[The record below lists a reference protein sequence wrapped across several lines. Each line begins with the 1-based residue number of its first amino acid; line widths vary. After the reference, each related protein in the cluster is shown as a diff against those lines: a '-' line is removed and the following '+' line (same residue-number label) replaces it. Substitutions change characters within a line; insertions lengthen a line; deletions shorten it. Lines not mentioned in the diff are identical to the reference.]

1 MNTPTEGELIKEL
14 KSLDSNQ
21 ARIDR
26 INKDIN
32 SGDLRYKDIGAYELA
47 NLLGLDFED
56 WDSWS
61 RSRLVRK
68 YNLEDCGF
76 DHPYAE
82 NITYLENEVA
92 EERFLKLSELA
103 EEIIKKGKDG
113 TDLRTRK
120 KEREIIT
127 EKYSKGDGVTDL
139 IYAATEV
146 ETTDG
151 DCLSFSISISES
163 GDIEDPITPYDMH
176 LGKDFNFDDYV
187 ELDDEW

>member
-1 MNTPTEGELIKEL
+1 MSEFTEKELIQEL
-14 KSLDSNQ
+14 EKLENDQ

-26 INKDIN
+26 ISKDID
-32 SGDLRYKDIGAYELA
+32 SGDLRYKDIGAYALAELV
-47 NLLGLDFED
+47 GLVFED
-56 WDSWS
+56 WYSWS
-61 RSRLVRK
+61 RSRLVYK
-68 YNLEDCGF
+68 SDLGDCGF

-82 NITYLENEVA
+82 NITYLENEVP
-92 EERFLKLSELA
+92 EERFLKLSEQA
-103 EEIIKKGKDG
+103 GEIIKKGKEG

-127 EKYSKGDGVTDL
+127 EKYSKGDGVADL
-139 IYAATEV
+139 IYAATEL

-151 DCLSFSISISES
+151 DCLGFSISIGEA

-176 LGKDFNFDDYV
+176 FGKDFDFDDYV